1 MPNEPNEKG
10 KMYRMYGNYVQVP
23 YTWYGLCRKY
33 IIPKEV
39 KIFKDKKENC
49 IELNP
54 MEINVLAYLA
64 NYDECYVTNSSIA
77 EVFNVKKQTIEKYM
91 KELRWVGFIKTFE
104 SKDSPT
110 HTDRRDIYVQHD
122 IIKMVLKSESNPY
135 IVSYE
140 YKVHDECK
148 VSDKCEVHDEHHAS
162 TLQTDGNY
170 PTNVMQVPDEC
181 NTNKNKLEYIKINK
195 NKDGAKAPTEESKL
209 SSNASDEANQSKT
222 EDRYSVFHQSF
233 PMDLN
238 IYKDITEKDVETLQF
253 NSATHSDMYDDYEY
267 IERIY
272 EKYVECCNNKRNAN
286 DTISCIKSFMKQFNC
301 DEKAIETCVGYF
313 LYQHRKEQK
322 NIQDLKLSLDEKI
335 AS

>member
-1 MPNEPNEKG
+1 MQKENEKG
-10 KMYRMYGNYVQVP
+10 KMYEMYGNFVQVP

-39 KIFKDKKENC
+39 KLFKDKKENC

-64 NYDECYVTNSSIA
+64 NYDECYITNSSIA

-104 SKDSPT
+104 TKDSPT
-110 HTDRRDIYVQHD
+110 HTDRRNIYVQHD
-122 IIKMVLKSESNPY
+122 IIKNVLQSENNPY
-135 IVSYE
+135 MVSYKCNVPDE
-140 YKVHDECK
+140 HKVHY
-148 VSDKCEVHDEHHAS
+148 EHHVS
-162 TLQTDGNY
+162 TLQMDGDH
-170 PTNVMQVPDEC
+170 PTYVMQVPDEC
-181 NTNKNKLEYIKINK
+181 NANNNKLEYIRINK
-195 NKDGAKAPTEESKL
+195 KDNGAEAPPEESKL
-209 SSNASDEANQSKT
+209 SSNASNEANKLKT
-222 EDRYSVFHQSF
+222 ENRYSVFHKSF

-253 NSATHSDMYDDYEY
+253 NSVTHSDMYDDYEY

-301 DEKAIETCVGYF
+301 DENAIETCVGYF

-322 NIQDLKLSLDEKI
+322 NIQDLKLSLDERI